1 MSINSFGA
9 EKTASPFR
17 LRPSSPG
24 KVKGPG
30 GESHDMT
37 LEEMKARYKH
47 NEEGVYHTK
56 LENHL
61 T

>member
-1 MSINSFGA
+1 
-9 EKTASPFR
+9 

-24 KVKGPG
+24 KVRGPG

-37 LEEMKARYKH
+37 LEEMKIRY
-47 NEEGVYHTK
+47 NMIVEGTYHTK
-56 LENHL
+56 LGDNK